1 MSESPT
7 LTPLQYPVFSAVL
20 PQRILDEGF
29 YEARF
34 ARTSD
39 ELDEILKLRFEIFNL
54 ELGEGLDSS
63 YATGRDRDPF
73 DEICHHLLI
82 AEKSSGRIV
91 GTYRLQN
98 SDMAASHHGF
108 YSAIEFDFSSLPK
121 EVLGSAVELGRACI
135 AREHR
140 NPQVL
145 LLLWKGVA
153 LYVAHQGKRFL
164 FGCSSLTSQDP
175 REGRAVMAH
184 LEAEGHVHPVFRVR
198 PHPSFLCYDPASTEG
213 PDEDEV
219 KLPKLFRIY
228 LRQGAKVCGPP
239 AIDRAFK
246 TIDYLMLFDVEAM
259 DEHKFRMFFG

>member
-7 LTPLQYPVFSAVL
+7 LTPLRYPLFAAAL
-20 PQRILDEGF
+20 PQTTLDEGR

-34 ARTSD
+34 ARSME
-39 ELDEILKLRFEIFNL
+39 ELDEILKLRFEVFNL

-73 DEICHHLLI
+73 DEVCHHLLV
-82 AEKSSGRIV
+82 AEKSTGRVV

-98 SDMAASHHGF
+98 SDMAASHLGF
-108 YSAIEFDFSSLPK
+108 YSAIEFDFSSLPG
-121 EVLGSAVELGRACI
+121 EVLGNAVELGRACI
-135 AREHR
+135 ARDHR

-175 REGRAVMAH
+175 EEGRAVMAY
-184 LEAEGHVHPVFRVR
+184 LEAEGHVHPELRVR
-198 PHPSFLCYDPASTEG
+198 PQPSFQCYDDAVPPGSGAVA
-213 PDEDEV
+213 V
-219 KLPKLFRIY
+219 KVPKLFRIY
-228 LRQGAKVCGPP
+228 LLQGAKICGPP
-239 AIDRAFK
+239 AIDRDFK
-246 TIDYLMLFDVEAM
+246 TIDYLILLDVEAM
-259 DEHKFRMFFG
+259 DERKFRMFFG